1 MTTTIESPQ
10 LPALTEAQRGAALES
25 LGLPDVSALDLER
38 ADAENLATLY
48 YSFQRQLA
56 AANELFQS
64 VCQPVRE
71 AMDAAYRRVA
81 EATDAAGGS
90 KLPHPTLNVYFVQ
103 GHIDDKRTDVLLE
116 LKEHLKPD
124 EFQKAL
130 MFKGVDVKNN
140 PLAAEAAIAKG
151 AKPIYAPHAGVLR
164 RLIEPKNYGPDGEI
178 GKIIARGLVRV
189 THGPRKLVIEPN
201 ESAIKAILQ

>member
-1 MTTTIESPQ
+1 MTTTLESPH
-10 LPALTEAQRGAALES
+10 LPAITEAQRSAAMEG

-71 AMDAAYRRVA
+71 AMAAAYQRVA

-103 GHIDDKRTDVLLE
+103 GYIDQKLLDVLLE
-116 LKEHLKPD
+116 LKDHLKPD
-124 EFQKAL
+124 EFKAAI
-130 MFKGVDVKNN
+130 MFKGVDVKDN
-140 PLAAEAAIAKG
+140 PRAAEAAIAAG
-151 AKPIYAPHAGVLR
+151 AKPIFEPHAGVLR
-164 RLIEPKNYGPDGEI
+164 RLVSEKNYGPNGEV
-178 GKIIARGLVRV
+178 GKIVERGLKRV

-201 ESAIKAILQ
+201 ESAIKAISQ